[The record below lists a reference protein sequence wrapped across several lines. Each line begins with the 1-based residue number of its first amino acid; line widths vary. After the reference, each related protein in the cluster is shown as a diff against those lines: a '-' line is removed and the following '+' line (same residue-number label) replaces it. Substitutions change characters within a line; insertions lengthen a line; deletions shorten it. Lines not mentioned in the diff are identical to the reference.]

1 MNLVDTLFVA
11 GMAALCGG
19 IALFDPRWAL
29 IALGTSLMLLAVVA
43 AIREASKKMAER
55 KP

>member
-1 MNLVDTLFVA
+1 MNLIDTLFVA
-11 GMAALCGG
+11 GMAALCAG

-29 IALGTSLMLLAVVA
+29 IALGGALMLLAVVA
-43 AIREASKKMAER
+43 AIREAGKKMAAR